1 MQKVQTKTARPV
13 RVILNTDNPNRHQ
26 WAKIVENNTGKTL
39 HTGQVKYIRR
49 VARKKFNLDIA

>member
-1 MQKVQTKTARPV
+1 MKLANVKISNPV
-13 RVILNTDNPNRHQ
+13 RIVLNTTNPNRHQ